1 MLGLY
6 IGGVNFPPTLAP
18 PKGTY
23 HGWEQL
29 GYPIN
34 EIIFD
39 NHNQS
44 IPMNSNKLI
53 DTDFQELINV

>member
-1 MLGLY
+1 ME
-6 IGGVNFPPTLAP
+6 PTMVENNWGIQSM
-18 PKGTY
+18 KK
-23 HGWEQL
+23 
-29 GYPIN
+29 
-34 EIIFD
+34 IIFD